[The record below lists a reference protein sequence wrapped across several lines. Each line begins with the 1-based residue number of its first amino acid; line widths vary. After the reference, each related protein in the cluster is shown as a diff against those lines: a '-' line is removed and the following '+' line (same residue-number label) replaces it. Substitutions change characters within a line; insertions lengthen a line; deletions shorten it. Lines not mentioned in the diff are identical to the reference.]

1 MTAETSV
8 VVARGTTAP
17 LLRALRPYQW
27 PKNLIVFAALIFS
40 TGEAW
45 HPSDAGSWWP
55 LLWRSCVVFGLWCM
69 ASSAVYLF
77 NDVRDRENDRLHP
90 RKSLRPIA
98 AGDVSTGT
106 AVAIAVGLLVVATP
120 IAFALG
126 PIAGGVLAGYVI
138 VMSGYS
144 MGLKSVPLL
153 DVLILC
159 AGVVA
164 RAVAGAGAID
174 VTISPWLYICSSLGA
189 FFFASSKRWA
199 EFRQLGGAAA
209 AEHRP
214 ALAHYDARL
223 LEWMVMASAA
233 GTLVSYAIYT
243 VESAHVPGNGAMALT
258 APFVAFGLLR
268 FLRLIR
274 GPRQGDAPDRILFT
288 DGPILAS
295 MAGFVAVALA
305 VLIVR

>member
-1 MTAETSV
+1 MTAETTV
-8 VVARGTTAP
+8 VVAREPMPP

-45 HPSDAGSWWP
+45 HPSDASSWWP
-55 LLWRSCVVFGLWCM
+55 LLWRSCVVFVLWCM

-77 NDVRDRENDRLHP
+77 NDIRDRENDRLHP

-98 AGDVSTGT
+98 AGDVSPGT
-106 AVAIAVGLLVVATP
+106 AMALAVGLLVVAIP
-120 IAFALG
+120 IGFALG
-126 PIAGGVLAGYVI
+126 PIAGGVLAGYVV
-138 VMSGYS
+138 VMSAYS
-144 MGLKSVPLL
+144 MGLKSVPVL

-164 RAVAGAGAID
+164 RAVSGAGAID

-199 EFRQLGGAAA
+199 EFQQLGGAAS
-209 AEHRP
+209 EHRP
-214 ALAHYDARL
+214 ALAHYDSRL
-223 LEWMVMASAA
+223 LSWMVMASAA

-258 APFVAFGLLR
+258 APFVAFALLR
-268 FLRLIR
+268 FLWLIR

-295 MAGFVAVALA
+295 MVGFVAVALA